1 MRDTTRVYS
10 KWSNKNVGP
19 YVEEEKVEDM
29 IRTLADEVP
38 LRDLLNTLVTEMR
51 EMRAQLNR
59 IEAQLNAKQYEHQQ
73 FYYTGTTAII

>member
-1 MRDTTRVYS
+1 MRGES
-10 KWSNKNVGP
+10 KMKNR
-19 YVEEEKVEDM
+19 EEEKVEDM

-59 IEAQLNAKQYEHQQ
+59 IEAQLNENKATKIWGEL
-73 FYYTGTTAII
+73 YT